1 MKTDERLIREIAWL
15 LTGGLIIGI
24 AFRQSVWLLHQA
36 ALMAGTA
43 AGQLMTALNG

>member
-1 MKTDERLIREIAWL
+1 MKADDRLIREIAWL
-15 LTGGLIIGI
+15 LSGLLITGL
-24 AFRQSVWLLHQA
+24 AVRQSVWLLRQV

>member
-1 MKTDERLIREIAWL
+1 MKADDRLIREIAWL
-15 LTGGLIIGI
+15 LFGVLITGV

-36 ALMAGTA
+36 ALMVGTA